1 MMTFIEITAQLKQM
15 LSPRRFTHSLKV
27 MEASIE
33 LAEKY
38 GEDVEKAALAGLV
51 HDCAKNIK
59 SEDILILCDKY
70 GIIVDDIMKKDT
82 TLLHGIVGSFLAREL
97 FGIEDPGILTAI
109 ADHTMGRAGMD
120 TLGSI
125 LFVADYIE
133 ETRDF
138 EGVEKIREAAKE
150 SLEKAIIKGI
160 DTTILHILKKGDLL
174 HPQTIA
180 TRNWALEK
188 EMEMKTEMKTETRI

>member
-1 MMTFIEITAQLKQM
+1 MMTFSEITAQLKNM
-15 LSPRRFTHSLKV
+15 LSPSRFTHSLKV
-27 MEASIE
+27 MKASIE

-38 GEDVEKAALAGLV
+38 GENVEKAALAGLV

-59 SEDILILCDKY
+59 SEDILFLCDKY
-70 GIIVDDIMKKDT
+70 GIIADDIMKKNT
-82 TLLHGIVGSFLAREL
+82 TLLHGMVGSFLAREL
-97 FGIEDPGILTAI
+97 FGIEDPRILEAI

-120 TLGSI
+120 TLGKI
-125 LFVADYIE
+125 IFVADYIE
-133 ETRDF
+133 EERDF
-138 EGVEKIREAAKE
+138 DGVEEIREAAEE
-150 SLEKAIIKGI
+150 SLEKAIVKGI

-188 EMEMKTEMKTETRI
+188 IMEMKSEKRS

>member
-1 MMTFIEITAQLKQM
+1 MMTFNEITTQLQQM
-15 LSPRRFTHSLKV
+15 LSPRRFSHSLKV
-27 MEASIE
+27 MEASIK

-38 GEDVEKAALAGLV
+38 GEDVEKAAIAGLV

-59 SEDILILCDKY
+59 SEDIFVLCDKY
-70 GIIVDDIMKKDT
+70 SIIVDDIMKKEP
-82 TLLHGIVGSFLAREL
+82 TLLHGMIGSFLAREL
-97 FGIEDPGILTAI
+97 FGIEDPSILGAI

-133 ETRDF
+133 DTRDF
-138 EGVEKIREAAKE
+138 DGVEEIREAAKE
-150 SLEKAIIKGI
+150 SLEKAILKGI
-160 DTTILHILKKGDLL
+160 DITIRHILKKGTLL
-174 HPQTIA
+174 HPQTVA

-188 EMEMKTEMKTETRI
+188 QKEMTMKSK